1 MVTRRRATILLAAAA
16 AALFL
21 AASGCASRA
30 HLPGALAP
38 MLWPPA
44 PEAPRIHLVGEFA
57 GPEDLGL
64 ARGPIGRVIDWIA
77 EPSENRLVRPYAVA
91 VAGTAQGTGPGDT
104 AAPGPAVIAVSDTGA
119 KVVHLFD
126 LEHRAHRV
134 VSEVGDVRRL
144 TSPVGVAFDA
154 QRRLYVCDSVL
165 AAVVRYQADGAF
177 DRVISEG
184 FARPAGIAIDAAS
197 GVLYVSDAAEHA
209 VRQFDLDGKP
219 LGLLQIPVR
228 FPTHLAFASGRVL
241 VCDSLGFRVLVVA
254 PDGKVEASVGQLGD
268 GSGDLQRPKGVA
280 LDSDGHVFVVD
291 ALFDNVQVFGQ
302 DGAFLLPFA
311 SRGSGPGELSL
322 PAGLAI
328 DARDF
333 VYVAD
338 TFNGRVQV
346 FRYLRE

>member
-1 MVTRRRATILLAAAA
+1 MKKLIQPILAA

-184 FARPAGIAIDAAS
+184 FARPAGIMRGDNSTFLALLCPAGGS
-197 GVLYVSDAAEHA
+197 FNGTVS
-209 VRQFDLDGKP
+209 
-219 LGLLQIPVR
+219 
-228 FPTHLAFASGRVL
+228 
-241 VCDSLGFRVLVVA
+241 
-254 PDGKVEASVGQLGD
+254 VELTD
-268 GSGDLQRPKGVA
+268 RL
-280 LDSDGHVFVVD
+280 
-291 ALFDNVQVFGQ
+291 
-302 DGAFLLPFA
+302 A
-311 SRGSGPGELSL
+311 SRNWVK
-322 PAGLAI
+322 AA
-328 DARDF
+328 
-333 VYVAD
+333 
-338 TFNGRVQV
+338 
-346 FRYLRE
+346 